1 MWRKATTA
9 STTNPKIQS
18 RVQRLAEPDLIM
30 WADQAI
36 YTTGRYLTEYHKSRD
51 MNFLDEAVT
60 GAQVLNAVVDEL
72 KKRHSSNR

>member
-1 MWRKATTA
+1 
-9 STTNPKIQS
+9 
-18 RVQRLAEPDLIM
+18 M

-51 MNFLDEAVT
+51 MHFLDEAVT
-60 GAQVLNAVVDEL
+60 GAQVLNAVVEEL